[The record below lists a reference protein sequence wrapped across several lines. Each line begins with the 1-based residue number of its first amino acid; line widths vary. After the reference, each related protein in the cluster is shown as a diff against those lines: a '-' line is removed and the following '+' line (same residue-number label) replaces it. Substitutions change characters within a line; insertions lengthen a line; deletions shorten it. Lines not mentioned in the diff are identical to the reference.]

1 MLSLETTAHIP
12 YDDPR
17 FQEAYGIAWSGTDDG
32 PLLRYFAED
41 GEYTD
46 MGSSA
51 TFRGHKDIA
60 RFRRAMFNFSA
71 DSRIVFTTLLRGS
84 RGFASEWTW
93 SGTASGELRLDGRT
107 YPATN
112 RPYSVQGVA
121 LCTVDEA
128 GAITAHRDFYDMRA
142 LLKQLGL
149 V

>member
-46 MGSSA
+46 
-51 TFRGHKDIA
+51 I
-60 RFRRAMFNFSA
+60 
-71 DSRIVFTTLLRGS
+71 
-84 RGFASEWTW
+84 ASEWTW

-121 LCTVDEA
+121 LCNVDEA